1 MQNQENTKNK
11 TTELVFVL
19 DRSGSM
25 HGLEQDTIGG
35 FNSMLEKQKKEDGKV
50 YVSTVLFAD
59 TAEVLH
65 DRVDLQSVEP
75 MTEKTYFV
83 GGCTALLDALGR
95 AVFSEQA
102 LRTAAKIGA
111 KQYVLLGAGYDTFP
125 YRQPEFGKR
134 LCIFELD
141 RAKTVQDKIA
151 RLARAGIT
159 PPENV
164 RYLAADL
171 TVSGWENLLAQHP
184 DFDEDSPTF
193 CSLLGLVYYLSTADF
208 VRLLRTLQKLL
219 CAGSTLVFDYPD
231 ENAFDETA
239 GVRAQKQAMLA
250 RAAGEEMHGGYSLPT
265 LTRLLSDCGF
275 RVYEHLTP
283 DEITAQ
289 YFALHNRANPE
300 TPLRAFDNVNFCL
313 AVRKE

>member
-1 MQNQENTKNK
+1 M
-11 TTELVFVL
+11 
-19 DRSGSM
+19 
-25 HGLEQDTIGG
+25 
-35 FNSMLEKQKKEDGKV
+35 QKKE
-50 YVSTVLFAD
+50 SL
-59 TAEVLH
+59 
-65 DRVDLQSVEP
+65 
-75 MTEKTYFV
+75 
-83 GGCTALLDALGR
+83 TALLSLFARAWHNERYAVRVLEDDVSRKLLSDEEYRTVGAHMANGISFFAPQFSGTNEQALRLIATEYLCPSVLGR

-111 KQYVLLGAGYDTFP
+111 KQYVLLGAGYDTFA

-141 RAKTVQDKIA
+141 RTKTVQDKIS

-164 RYLAADL
+164 RYLAADF
-171 TVSGWENLLAQHP
+171 TVSGWEQLLVQHP
-184 DFDEDSPTF
+184 DFDKDTPTF
-193 CSLLGLVYYLSTADF
+193 CSLLGLVYYLPTADF

-219 CAGSTLVFDYPD
+219 CGGGSLVFDYPD
-231 ENAFDETA
+231 ANAFGAHA
-239 GVRAQKQAMLA
+239 GIRAQKQAMLA
-250 RAAGEEMHGGYSLPT
+250 CAAGEEIHGGYSLPT

-300 TPLRAFDNVNFCL
+300 TPLRAFDNVNYCL

>member
-1 MQNQENTKNK
+1 M
-11 TTELVFVL
+11 
-19 DRSGSM
+19 
-25 HGLEQDTIGG
+25 
-35 FNSMLEKQKKEDGKV
+35 QKKE
-50 YVSTVLFAD
+50 S
-59 TAEVLH
+59 
-65 DRVDLQSVEP
+65 
-75 MTEKTYFV
+75 M
-83 GGCTALLDALGR
+83 TALLSLFARAWHNERYAVRVLEDDVSRKLLSDEEYRTVGAHMANGISFFAPQFSGTNEQALLLIATEYLCPSVLGR

-111 KQYVLLGAGYDTFP
+111 KQYVLLGAGYDTFA

-141 RAKTVQDKIA
+141 RTKTVQDKIA

-164 RYLAADL
+164 RYLAADF
-171 TVSGWENLLAQHP
+171 TVSGWEQLLVQHP
-184 DFDEDSPTF
+184 DFDKDTPTF
-193 CSLLGLVYYLSTADF
+193 CSLLGLVYYLPTADF

-219 CAGSTLVFDYPD
+219 CAGSSLVFDYPD
-231 ENAFDETA
+231 ANAFGETA
-239 GVRAQKQAMLA
+239 GIRAQKQAMLA
-250 RAAGEEMHGGYSLPT
+250 SAAGEQMYGGYSLPT

-283 DEITAQ
+283 DEITAH

-300 TPLRAFDNVNFCL
+300 TPLRAFDNVNYCL

>member
-1 MQNQENTKNK
+1 MQENRNLTA
-11 TTELVFVL
+11 LF
-19 DRSGSM
+19 S
-25 HGLEQDTIGG
+25 
-35 FNSMLEKQKKEDGKV
+35 
-50 YVSTVLFAD
+50 LFAR
-59 TAEVLH
+59 AWHHEQYAVRVLEDDVSRRLLSDEEYH
-65 DRVDLQSVEP
+65 TVGAHMANGISFFAPQFSGTKEQALCFVATEYLCPSV
-75 MTEKTYFV
+75 
-83 GGCTALLDALGR
+83 LGR

-231 ENAFDETA
+231 ENAFGETA

-289 YFALHNRANPE
+289 FFQLHNRANPE
-300 TPLRAFDNVNFCL
+300 TPLRAFDNVNYCL

>member
-1 MQNQENTKNK
+1 M
-11 TTELVFVL
+11 
-19 DRSGSM
+19 
-25 HGLEQDTIGG
+25 
-35 FNSMLEKQKKEDGKV
+35 QKKESMTAL
-50 YVSTVLFAD
+50 VSLFAR
-59 TAEVLH
+59 AWHNERYAVRVLEDNVSRKLLSDEEYRTVGAH
-65 DRVDLQSVEP
+65 MANGISFFAPQFSGTKEQALCLIATEYLCPSV
-75 MTEKTYFV
+75 
-83 GGCTALLDALGR
+83 LGR
-95 AVFSEQA
+95 AVFSEHA

-111 KQYVLLGAGYDTFP
+111 KQYVLLGAGYDTFA
-125 YRQPEFGKR
+125 YRQPTFAEQ

-141 RAKTVQDKIA
+141 RVKTVQDKIA

-171 TVSGWENLLAQHP
+171 TVSGWEQLLVQHP
-184 DFDEDSPTF
+184 DFDEDTPTF
-193 CSLLGLVYYLSTADF
+193 CSLLGLVYYLPTADF
-208 VRLLRTLQKLL
+208 VRLLRTLRALL
-219 CAGSTLVFDYPD
+219 CAGSSLVFDYPD
-231 ENAFDETA
+231 ENAFGETA

-250 RAAGEEMHGGYSLPT
+250 SAAGERMYGGYSLPT

-300 TPLRAFDNVNFCL
+300 TPLRAFDNVNYCL

>member
-1 MQNQENTKNK
+1 M
-11 TTELVFVL
+11 
-19 DRSGSM
+19 
-25 HGLEQDTIGG
+25 
-35 FNSMLEKQKKEDGKV
+35 QKKE
-50 YVSTVLFAD
+50 S
-59 TAEVLH
+59 
-65 DRVDLQSVEP
+65 
-75 MTEKTYFV
+75 M
-83 GGCTALLDALGR
+83 TALLSLFARAWHNERYAVRVLEDDVSRKLLSDEEYRTVGAHMANGISFFAPQFSGTNEQALRLIATEYLCPSVLGR

-111 KQYVLLGAGYDTFP
+111 KQYVLLGAGYDTFA

-141 RAKTVQDKIA
+141 RTKTVQDKIA

-164 RYLAADL
+164 RYLAADF
-171 TVSGWENLLAQHP
+171 TVSGWEQLLVQHP
-184 DFDEDSPTF
+184 DFDKDTPTF
-193 CSLLGLVYYLSTADF
+193 CSLLGLVYYLPTADF

-219 CAGSTLVFDYPD
+219 CAGSSLVFDYPD
-231 ENAFDETA
+231 ENAFGETA
-239 GVRAQKQAMLA
+239 GIRAQKQAKLA
-250 RAAGEEMHGGYSLPT
+250 RVAGEQMYGGYSLPT

-300 TPLRAFDNVNFCL
+300 TPLRAFDNVNYCL

>member
-1 MQNQENTKNK
+1 M
-11 TTELVFVL
+11 
-19 DRSGSM
+19 
-25 HGLEQDTIGG
+25 
-35 FNSMLEKQKKEDGKV
+35 QKKE
-50 YVSTVLFAD
+50 S
-59 TAEVLH
+59 
-65 DRVDLQSVEP
+65 
-75 MTEKTYFV
+75 M
-83 GGCTALLDALGR
+83 TALLSLFARAWHNERYAVRVLEDDVSRKLLSDEEYRTVGAYMANGISFFAPQFSGTNEQALRLIATEYLCPSVLGR

-111 KQYVLLGAGYDTFP
+111 KQYVLLGAGYDTFA

-151 RLARAGIT
+151 RLARAGII

-164 RYLAADL
+164 RYLAADF
-171 TVSGWENLLAQHP
+171 TVSGWEQLLVQHP
-184 DFDEDSPTF
+184 DFDKDTPTF
-193 CSLLGLVYYLSTADF
+193 CSLLGLVYYLPTADF

-219 CAGSTLVFDYPD
+219 CAGSSLVFDYPD
-231 ENAFDETA
+231 ENAFGETA
-239 GVRAQKQAMLA
+239 GIRARKQAMLA
-250 RAAGEEMHGGYSLPT
+250 SAAGEPMYGGYSLPT

-300 TPLRAFDNVNFCL
+300 TPLRAFDNVNYCL

>member
-1 MQNQENTKNK
+1 M
-11 TTELVFVL
+11 
-19 DRSGSM
+19 
-25 HGLEQDTIGG
+25 
-35 FNSMLEKQKKEDGKV
+35 QKKE
-50 YVSTVLFAD
+50 SL
-59 TAEVLH
+59 
-65 DRVDLQSVEP
+65 
-75 MTEKTYFV
+75 
-83 GGCTALLDALGR
+83 TALLSLFARAWHNERYAVRVLEDDVSRKLLSDEEYRTVGAHMANGISFFAPQFSGTNEQALRLIATEYLCPSVLGR

-111 KQYVLLGAGYDTFP
+111 KQYVLLGAGYDTFA

-141 RAKTVQDKIA
+141 RAKTVQDKIS

-164 RYLAADL
+164 RYLAADF
-171 TVSGWENLLAQHP
+171 TVSGWEQLLVQHP
-184 DFDEDSPTF
+184 DFDKDTPTF
-193 CSLLGLVYYLSTADF
+193 CSLLGLVYYLPTADF
-208 VRLLRTLQKLL
+208 VRLLRILQKLL
-219 CAGSTLVFDYPD
+219 CAGSSLVFDYPD
-231 ENAFDETA
+231 ANAFGAHA
-239 GVRAQKQAMLA
+239 GIRAQKQAKLA
-250 RAAGEEMHGGYSLPT
+250 RAAGEEMHGGYSEQT
-265 LTRLLSDCGF
+265 LIRLLSDCGF

-300 TPLRAFDNVNFCL
+300 TPLRAFDNVNYCL

>member
-1 MQNQENTKNK
+1 M
-11 TTELVFVL
+11 
-19 DRSGSM
+19 
-25 HGLEQDTIGG
+25 
-35 FNSMLEKQKKEDGKV
+35 QKKE
-50 YVSTVLFAD
+50 S
-59 TAEVLH
+59 
-65 DRVDLQSVEP
+65 
-75 MTEKTYFV
+75 M
-83 GGCTALLDALGR
+83 TALLSLFARAWHNERYAVRVLEDDVSRKLLSDEEYRTVGAHMANGISFFAPQFSGTNEQALRLIATEYLCPSVLGR

-111 KQYVLLGAGYDTFP
+111 KQYVLLGAGYDTFA

-141 RAKTVQDKIA
+141 RTKTVQDKIA
-151 RLARAGIT
+151 RLARAGIA

-164 RYLAADL
+164 RYLAVDF

-231 ENAFDETA
+231 ENAFGETA

-250 RAAGEEMHGGYSLPT
+250 RAAGEEMYGGYSLPT

-283 DEITAQ
+283 NEITAQ
-289 YFALHNRANPE
+289 FFQLHNRANPE
-300 TPLRAFDNVNFCL
+300 TPLRAFDNVNYCL

>member
-1 MQNQENTKNK
+1 M
-11 TTELVFVL
+11 
-19 DRSGSM
+19 
-25 HGLEQDTIGG
+25 
-35 FNSMLEKQKKEDGKV
+35 QKKE
-50 YVSTVLFAD
+50 S
-59 TAEVLH
+59 
-65 DRVDLQSVEP
+65 
-75 MTEKTYFV
+75 M
-83 GGCTALLDALGR
+83 TALLSLFARAWHNERYAVRVLEDDVSRKLLSDEEYRTVGAHMANGISFFAPQFSGTNEQALRLIATEYLCPSVLGR

-111 KQYVLLGAGYDTFP
+111 KQYVLLGAGYDTFA

-141 RAKTVQDKIA
+141 RTKTVQDKIA

-164 RYLAADL
+164 RYLAADF
-171 TVSGWENLLAQHP
+171 TVSGWEQLLVQHP
-184 DFDEDSPTF
+184 DFDKDTPTF
-193 CSLLGLVYYLSTADF
+193 CSLLGLVYYLPTADF

-219 CAGSTLVFDYPD
+219 CAGSSLVFDYPD
-231 ENAFDETA
+231 ENAFGETA
-239 GVRAQKQAMLA
+239 GIRAQKQAMLA
-250 RAAGEEMHGGYSLPT
+250 RVAGEQMYGGYSLPT

-300 TPLRAFDNVNFCL
+300 TPLRAFDNVNYCL

>member
-1 MQNQENTKNK
+1 M
-11 TTELVFVL
+11 
-19 DRSGSM
+19 
-25 HGLEQDTIGG
+25 
-35 FNSMLEKQKKEDGKV
+35 QKKE
-50 YVSTVLFAD
+50 S
-59 TAEVLH
+59 
-65 DRVDLQSVEP
+65 
-75 MTEKTYFV
+75 M
-83 GGCTALLDALGR
+83 TALLSLFARAWHNERYAVRVLEDDVSRKLLSDEEYRTVGAHMANGISFFAPQFSGTNEQALRLIATEYLCPSVLGR

-111 KQYVLLGAGYDTFP
+111 KQYVLLGAGYDTFA

-141 RAKTVQDKIA
+141 RTKTVQDKIA

-164 RYLAADL
+164 RYLAADF
-171 TVSGWENLLAQHP
+171 TVSGWEQLLVQHP
-184 DFDEDSPTF
+184 DFDKDTPTF
-193 CSLLGLVYYLSTADF
+193 CSLLGLVYYLPTADF

-219 CAGSTLVFDYPD
+219 CAGSSLVFDYPD
-231 ENAFDETA
+231 ENAFGETA
-239 GVRAQKQAMLA
+239 GIRAQKQAMLA
-250 RAAGEEMHGGYSLPT
+250 SAAGEQMYGGYSLPT

-300 TPLRAFDNVNFCL
+300 TPLRAFDNVNYCL

>member
-1 MQNQENTKNK
+1 M
-11 TTELVFVL
+11 
-19 DRSGSM
+19 
-25 HGLEQDTIGG
+25 
-35 FNSMLEKQKKEDGKV
+35 QKKE
-50 YVSTVLFAD
+50 S
-59 TAEVLH
+59 
-65 DRVDLQSVEP
+65 
-75 MTEKTYFV
+75 M
-83 GGCTALLDALGR
+83 TALLSLFARAWHNERYAVRVLEDDVSRKLLSDEEYRTVGAHMANGISFFAPQFSGTNEQALRLIATEYLCPSVLGR

-111 KQYVLLGAGYDTFP
+111 KQYVLLGAGYDTFA

-141 RAKTVQDKIA
+141 RTKTVQDKIA
-151 RLARAGIT
+151 RLARAGIA

-164 RYLAADL
+164 RYLAVDF
-171 TVSGWENLLAQHP
+171 TVSGWEQLLVQHP
-184 DFDEDSPTF
+184 DFDKDTPTF
-193 CSLLGLVYYLSTADF
+193 CSLLGLVYYLPTADF

-219 CAGSTLVFDYPD
+219 CAGSSLVFDYPD
-231 ENAFDETA
+231 ENAFGETA
-239 GVRAQKQAMLA
+239 GIRAQKQAKLA
-250 RAAGEEMHGGYSLPT
+250 RVAGEQMYGGYSLPT

-300 TPLRAFDNVNFCL
+300 TPLRAFDNVNYCL

>member
-1 MQNQENTKNK
+1 M
-11 TTELVFVL
+11 
-19 DRSGSM
+19 
-25 HGLEQDTIGG
+25 
-35 FNSMLEKQKKEDGKV
+35 QKKE
-50 YVSTVLFAD
+50 S
-59 TAEVLH
+59 
-65 DRVDLQSVEP
+65 
-75 MTEKTYFV
+75 M
-83 GGCTALLDALGR
+83 TALLSLFARAWHNERYAVRVLEDDVSRKLLSDEEYRTVGGHMANGISFFAPQFSGTNEQAIRLIATEYLCPSVLGR

-111 KQYVLLGAGYDTFP
+111 KQYVLLGAGYDTFA
-125 YRQPEFGKR
+125 YRQPAFAER

-164 RYLAADL
+164 RYLAADF
-171 TVSGWENLLAQHP
+171 TVSGWEKVLYDNPA
-184 DFDEDSPTF
+184 FDRAAPTF
-193 CSLLGLVYYLSTADF
+193 CSLLGLVYYLPTADF

-219 CAGSTLVFDYPD
+219 CAGSSLVFDYPD
-231 ENAFDETA
+231 ENAFGETA
-239 GVRAQKQAMLA
+239 GIRAQKQVMLA
-250 RAAGEEMHGGYSLPT
+250 SAAGEQMYGGYSLPT

-275 RVYEHLTP
+275 RVYEHLIP

-289 YFALHNRANPE
+289 FFALHNRANPE
-300 TPLRAFDNVNFCL
+300 TPLRAFDNVNYCL

>member
-1 MQNQENTKNK
+1 M
-11 TTELVFVL
+11 
-19 DRSGSM
+19 
-25 HGLEQDTIGG
+25 
-35 FNSMLEKQKKEDGKV
+35 QKKE
-50 YVSTVLFAD
+50 S
-59 TAEVLH
+59 
-65 DRVDLQSVEP
+65 
-75 MTEKTYFV
+75 M
-83 GGCTALLDALGR
+83 TALLSLFARAWHNERYAVRVLEDDVSRKLLSDEEYRTVGAHMANGISFFAPQFSGTNEQALRLIATEYLCPSVLGR

-111 KQYVLLGAGYDTFP
+111 KQYVLLGAGYDTFA

-164 RYLAADL
+164 RYLAADF
-171 TVSGWENLLAQHP
+171 TVSGWEQLLVQHP
-184 DFDEDSPTF
+184 DFDKDTPTF
-193 CSLLGLVYYLSTADF
+193 CSLLGLVYYLPTADF

-219 CAGSTLVFDYPD
+219 CAGSSLVFDYPD
-231 ENAFDETA
+231 ANAFGETA
-239 GVRAQKQAMLA
+239 GIRAQKQAMLA
-250 RAAGEEMHGGYSLPT
+250 SAAGEQMYGGYSLPT

-300 TPLRAFDNVNFCL
+300 TPLRAFDNVNYCL